1 MSAPVVT
8 ACKLGKTIGRKA
20 IRLDRGQLFRAV
32 EAESWRT
39 LLSIGGFALVISAY
53 LCFLANVSWASVL
66 QILLLCF
73 ASGAAMIYVVLLST
87 RGLRLVDASLI
98 TALSALWF
106 FGLLL
111 SVFASDGS
119 RLLALL
125 APEVLLVPL
134 LRAWA
139 RSRWMLI
146 DWIINRPT
154 RMTQRTIGAAAG

>member
-1 MSAPVVT
+1 
-8 ACKLGKTIGRKA
+8 
-20 IRLDRGQLFRAV
+20 V

-53 LCFLANVSWASVL
+53 LCFLAKVSWASVI
-66 QILLLCF
+66 QILVLSLV
-73 ASGAAMIYVVLLST
+73 SGAAIIYVVLLST
-87 RGLRLVDASLI
+87 RGLRLVDACLV

-111 SVFASDGS
+111 STFASNGS
-119 RLLALL
+119 RLLSLL
-125 APEVLLVPL
+125 ALELLLVPL

-154 RMTQRTIGAAAG
+154 RMKQRAIGAAAR